1 LFKGE
6 AEHNLRVAETAAPVS
21 DQIAPAV
28 STGMTLLLSS
38 AQARGAAKTQ
48 KTSGPARKVEQPH
61 SPFNRKAF
69 AFIAREHGIY
79 RGGDL
84 HPIGR
89 IQEDFEKFFAALVPR
104 RHEREVDIHNL
115 VHTAGI
121 FFEVLMI
128 ANYPDFSR
136 NRLLDSPGRSAAR
149 PSICANVCVR
159 R

>member
-1 LFKGE
+1 LFFLRLERE
-6 AEHNLRVAETAAPVS
+6 ARRKRKNLPGVHE
-21 DQIAPAV
+21 
-28 STGMTLLLSS
+28 
-38 AQARGAAKTQ
+38 
-48 KTSGPARKVEQPH
+48 KVEQPP
-61 SPFNRKAF
+61 SPFNPKAF

-79 RGGDL
+79 RGSDL

-89 IQEDFEKFFAALVPR
+89 MQEDFEKFFAALVPR
-104 RHEREVDIHNL
+104 RDEREVDIHNP

-128 ANYPDFSR
+128 ANYPNFGR

-149 PSICANVCVR
+149 PSICANVCAR